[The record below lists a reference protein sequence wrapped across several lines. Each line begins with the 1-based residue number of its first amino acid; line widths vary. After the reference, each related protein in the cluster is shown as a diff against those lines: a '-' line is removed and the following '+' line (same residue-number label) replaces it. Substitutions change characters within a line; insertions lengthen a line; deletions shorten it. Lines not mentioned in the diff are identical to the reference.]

1 MWARVDSVAA
11 SGAEQ
16 SLDVSMSGIDD
27 TAGFALARATHTH
40 KTLTSLDLSHNAI
53 TAAATM
59 VR

>member
-1 MWARVDSVAA
+1 
-11 SGAEQ
+11 
-16 SLDVSMSGIDD
+16 MSGIDD